1 MDRRRGADS
10 RSWSLTANWFGGKVP
25 VTRGNI
31 AIFRD
36 QDAGLDQKTILLTE
50 DITLSQINF
59 EGAKSTSFC
68 IDSSSDGQRGV
79 LTWEGQGDAPAKIFM
94 AGAM

>member
-1 MDRRRGADS
+1 M
-10 RSWSLTANWFGGKVP
+10 P
-25 VTRGNI
+25 
-31 AIFRD
+31 
-36 QDAGLDQKTILLTE
+36 GLDQKTILLTE

-94 AGAM
+94 GRGHVSRHPG

>member
-1 MDRRRGADS
+1 MDRRRGRTAW
-10 RSWSLTANWFGGKVP
+10 SWSLTANWFGGKVP

-68 IDSSSDGQRGV
+68 IDSSSDGQRGC
-79 LTWEGQGDAPAKIFM
+79 
-94 AGAM
+94 